1 MSSCQ
6 GPCLPYCTYNTTKIV
21 LILFVILLVLLVISM
36 AAKIYSLSGNQ
47 LISAKNAKFF
57 IKKGVI
63 NKIIDIRTKI
73 EYNLGHYPN
82 SVHLPVNEINKN
94 SVKKMNKN
102 LGILVYCNTGQR
114 ARIAAE
120 KLNKLGFKYVY
131 YIDGTYK
138 SIITDNL

>member
-6 GPCLPYCTYNTTKIV
+6 GPCLPYCSYNTTKII
-21 LILFVILLVLLVISM
+21 LIILILLVLLIIFM

-47 LISAKNAKFF
+47 LITSENAKFF

-63 NKIIDIRTKI
+63 NKIIDIRTKT

-82 SVHLPVNEINKN
+82 SVHLPVNEINNN

-138 SIITDNL
+138 SIMNDN